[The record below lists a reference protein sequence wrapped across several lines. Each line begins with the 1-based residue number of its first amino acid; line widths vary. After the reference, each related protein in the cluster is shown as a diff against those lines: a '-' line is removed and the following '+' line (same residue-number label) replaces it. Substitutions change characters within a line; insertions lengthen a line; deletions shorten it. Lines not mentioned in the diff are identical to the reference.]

1 MTEDTKPKALRGF
14 AALSPE
20 RRKEIASMGGSST
33 PPEKR
38 SFSLNKDLAAA
49 AGAAGGRAP
58 RKKAGE

>member
-1 MTEDTKPKALRGF
+1 MTDETKPKALRGF
-14 AALSPE
+14 ACLTPE
-20 RRKEIASMGGSST
+20 RRAEIARMGGAAT

-58 RKKAGE
+58 RKKPV